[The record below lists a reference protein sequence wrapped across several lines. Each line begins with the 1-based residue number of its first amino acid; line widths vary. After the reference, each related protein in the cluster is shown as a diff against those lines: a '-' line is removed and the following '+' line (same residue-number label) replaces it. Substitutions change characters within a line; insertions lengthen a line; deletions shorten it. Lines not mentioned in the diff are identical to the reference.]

1 MRLRRGCWPPDY
13 NNNGSRL
20 ILPQDLLTNRALAG
34 DFLAIHQRIALSPNT
49 SSQFIQAQRPRHSEI
64 ALSLGTSLQFTTES
78 RVRLLLPRRTHAR
91 SLAALR
97 GPARCP
103 SWPRSL
109 PLMAPRGFAPRGPA
123 PLSPCSLPSGAP
135 RALLLPLVVVVVVVV
150 GPLSAPLGVGLPLVS
165 VATGQADGPRP
176 PRRLPGPGLQG
187 ISMYPPKGVRSKT
200 KRAGIEGMGKTC
212 WMTLE
217 QIRASSLKM
226 IVVVVVVVV
235 EHYLF

>member
-1 MRLRRGCWPPDY
+1 MRRRARIGPPDY

-20 ILPQDLLTNRALAG
+20 ILPQNLLTNRALAG
-34 DFLAIHQRIALSPNT
+34 DFLAIHQRIALSHNI

-150 GPLSAPLGVGLPLVS
+150 VGPLSAPLGVGLPLVS

-187 ISMYPPKGVRSKT
+187 ISMYPPKGYDRRRRGRVSRVWE
-200 KRAGIEGMGKTC
+200 RHVG
-212 WMTLE
+212 
-217 QIRASSLKM
+217 
-226 IVVVVVVVV
+226 
-235 EHYLF
+235 

>member
-1 MRLRRGCWPPDY
+1 MRRRARIGPPDY

-20 ILPQDLLTNRALAG
+20 ILPQNLLTNRALAG

-135 RALLLPLVVVVVVVV
+135 RVLAPCGPARYPSSGRTCQGGEAATATTTTTAFFLPPFPYYFLLASLSLLV
-150 GPLSAPLGVGLPLVS
+150 PVS
-165 VATGQADGPRP
+165 
-176 PRRLPGPGLQG
+176 
-187 ISMYPPKGVRSKT
+187 I
-200 KRAGIEGMGKTC
+200 
-212 WMTLE
+212 
-217 QIRASSLKM
+217 
-226 IVVVVVVVV
+226 
-235 EHYLF
+235 LFLF